1 MNVREKYP
9 DAFLNVNQTRLD
21 AAEQLLASF
30 NKKAMTDWAR
40 EATVTQE
47 LGHQSFRMLVSQ
59 GENDSKVLFAGGEL
73 GNGLDALGA
82 LARIRVIREIVDP
95 SATIV
100 YQPNSTLT
108 ENNVNFSKP
117 ERNLLKH
124 GNSSPL
130 TDRILK
136 TFDSIGEPAEVIAY
150 GPSQGAMVALA
161 LAADANTPAMAL
173 AAVEV
178 PNITNRGRI
187 KMARDFAGA
196 GSSLKENIG
205 MNFDQGAQ
213 FHDDLINGLSVK
225 PLIGYGLGLMNKDN
239 LRLVDVMGKNTA
251 EAQMR
256 INLEK
261 GGSIVHAWATGDT
274 VSPHADNE
282 IISSHLYG
290 IPRYEH
296 AIFDGDHSIT
306 NIYLLNAALVHRAAF
321 LMNN

>member
-1 MNVREKYP
+1 MNARDKYP
-9 DAFLNVNQTRLD
+9 DAFLNVNEAHLN

-30 NKKAMTDWAR
+30 NKKDMTDWAR
-40 EATVTQE
+40 ECTVTQE
-47 LGHQSFRMLVSQ
+47 LGHQSFRMLVSR
-59 GENDSKVLFAGGEL
+59 GEDESKVLFAGGEL

-82 LARIRVIREIVDP
+82 LARIRVIREIVEP

-100 YQPNSTLT
+100 YQPNSTMT

-117 ERNLLKH
+117 EQNLLKH
-124 GNSSPL
+124 GNGSPL
-130 TDRILK
+130 TDRIIK
-136 TFDSIGEPAEVIAY
+136 TFDSIGAPKEIIAY
-150 GPSQGAMVALA
+150 GPSQGGMVALA
-161 LAADANTPAMAL
+161 LAADNNTPAMAL
-173 AAVEV
+173 AAVEI
-178 PNITNRGRI
+178 PNITNRGRL

-205 MNFDQGAQ
+205 MNFDRDAQ
-213 FHDDLINGLSVK
+213 FHDDLIDGLSAK
-225 PLIGYGLGLMNKDN
+225 LLIGYGLGLMKEDN
-239 LRLVDVMGKNTA
+239 LRLVDIMGKNTA

-256 INLEK
+256 TNLEK

-274 VSPHADNE
+274 VSPHADNKV
-282 IISSHLYG
+282 ISTHLSG

-296 AIFDGDHSIT
+296 ATFKGDHSIT